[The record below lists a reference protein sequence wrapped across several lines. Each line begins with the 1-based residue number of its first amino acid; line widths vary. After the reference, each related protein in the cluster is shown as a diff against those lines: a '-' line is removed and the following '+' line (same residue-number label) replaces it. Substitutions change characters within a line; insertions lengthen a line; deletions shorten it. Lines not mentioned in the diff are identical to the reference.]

1 MDSQLKR
8 GIIDYVVL
16 AALKHED
23 SYGYK
28 IIQDISEIMDVTEST
43 LYPVLR
49 RLKKQGYLTTRNVM
63 HQSRVR
69 KYYSL
74 TDAGRHR
81 LNEAA
86 GDFRVLRDIYEYIV
100 R

>member
-28 IIQDISEIMDVTEST
+28 IVQDISKIMEISEST

-49 RLKKQGYLTTRNVM
+49 RLKKQGFLTTRNVM

-74 TDAGRHR
+74 TEKGRMR
-81 LNEAA
+81 LKEAA
-86 GDFRVLRDIYEYIV
+86 DDFRIFRDIYEYIV